1 MKVTSGGAALAVL
14 LVLSNAPHIAHAQ
27 APPVPAAPV
36 TTIWDKLGVPQ
47 AFKGLK
53 KVKDHLTN
61 AHGNHPGMEAKPPLT
76 ALTDAANL
84 ASDNPAI
91 KKAAEI
97 KKEED
102 KAPQKIKA
110 IKYLA
115 KIGCGCYDRDGSIT
129 DAILAAT
136 DDCTESVRLAAV
148 KAIAKG
154 KQCGRCDEKKCCGE
168 DLIKRLAK
176 MAYEKD
182 DTGCWIE
189 PSQRVRKAAIEALL
203 YCCPDR
209 GPGEVIEEPEVPREV
224 PVEEDEPEI
233 PEGELPA
240 TPPADTTA
248 SDSAAQSQQSSRRTA
263 SRRAAIRES
272 TNDSADVAAMLR
284 RSIVRKETGQ
294 EEFGQRPAPASLAK
308 QRGELSLEPGP
319 PLPTPAGS
327 LVGKSGGGTS
337 SRSYSPPVQ
346 RRKQTSIPSAV
357 PAAPRKVFQLAT
369 TPKARPVPRPSLPRG
384 GTIQY
389 VNVSGRTAFVRL
401 DTEGE
406 LPVGS
411 RVRVYH
417 KFITGRGEVGR
428 LEVVASKPGT
438 ATARA
443 VGRTKLTKIANGDDV
458 LVFSYGP

>member
-1 MKVTSGGAALAVL
+1 MKATIGGAALAVL
-14 LVLSNAPHIAHAQ
+14 LVLSSAPHIAHAQ
-27 APPVPAAPV
+27 APPVPAPPV
-36 TTIWDKLGVPQ
+36 PTIWDKLGVPQ

-53 KVKDHLTN
+53 KVKDHFTN

-129 DAILAAT
+129 EALLAAT
-136 DDCTESVRLAAV
+136 DDCTESVRLAAI
-148 KAIAKG
+148 KAISKAAKG
-154 KQCGRCDEKKCCGE
+154 KQCDQCDEKKCCGE
-168 DLIKRLAK
+168 DLVKRLAK

-189 PSQRVRKAAIEALL
+189 PSERVRKAAIEALR

-209 GPGEVIEEPEVPREV
+209 GPGEVIEEPEEPREV
-224 PVEEDEPEI
+224 PVEEDAPEL
-233 PEGELPA
+233 PEG
-240 TPPADTTA
+240 DTTA
-248 SDSAAQSQQSSRRTA
+248 GGESRRSSRRTA

-272 TNDSADVAAMLR
+272 TDEAIDVAAMLR
-284 RSIVRKETGQ
+284 RSIVPKETAQ
-294 EEFGQRPAPASLAK
+294 KKTAQNEAVPRETAQQRPASLPK
-308 QRGELSLEPGP
+308 QRVESSLEAGP
-319 PLPTPAGS
+319 PLPTLPGS
-327 LVGKSGGGTS
+327 LVGTSGG
-337 SRSYSPPVQ
+337 RSYSPPVQ
-346 RRKQTSIPSAV
+346 RRKQTSTRSAV
-357 PAAPRKVFQLAT
+357 HTAPRKVYRLAT
-369 TPKARPVPRPSLPRG
+369 TPKARPAPKASLPRG

-411 RVRVYH
+411 QVRVYH

-438 ATARA
+438 ATTRA